1 MKLLFYAVSVVAL
14 TINLC
19 LSEAFALVN
28 GGTMVPHFLS
38 SQANKEGSPTIVAI
52 NPFISIDY
60 TFPFFFNHS
69 FNPEIGYV
77 FNTDAEDETTH
88 RTIFLGYNL
97 EYPLYDFFF
106 LRYGFANFIS
116 KVGGDGKTVEL
127 NNGTSTM
134 TFHTPSDSQTSY
146 TSSFNLG
153 MRTVIMEGGSIRLD
167 LNIMRFLSSE
177 RRSLGYLLSYNY
189 NL

>member
-1 MKLLFYAVSVVAL
+1 MKVFLFVL
-14 TINLC
+14 G
-19 LSEAFALVN
+19 LSTFVFQMLPSSAFALVN

-38 SQANKEGSPTIVAI
+38 SQANKEGSSTIVAL

-60 TFPFFFNHS
+60 SFPLFFDHS

-97 EYPLYDFFF
+97 EYPLYDYFF
-106 LRYGFANFIS
+106 LRYGFSNFIT

-134 TFHTPSDSQTSY
+134 TFYTPADSHTSY
-146 TSSFNLG
+146 TSSLNLG
-153 MRTVIMEGGSIRLD
+153 VRTVFMEGSSIRFD